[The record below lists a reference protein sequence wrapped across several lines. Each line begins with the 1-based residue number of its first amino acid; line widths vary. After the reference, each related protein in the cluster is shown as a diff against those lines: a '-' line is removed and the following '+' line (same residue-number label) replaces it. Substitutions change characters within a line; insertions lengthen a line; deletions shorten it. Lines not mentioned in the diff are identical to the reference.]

1 MCRDP
6 HPHTKIR
13 RFLLPQ
19 GLYFFLFYH
28 CYVNFA
34 IESPFCKEIFG
45 FGGNLSS
52 LFWIKFRFG
61 AILAEKEKEMG
72 V

>member
-1 MCRDP
+1 
-6 HPHTKIR
+6 
-13 RFLLPQ
+13 
-19 GLYFFLFYH
+19 
-28 CYVNFA
+28 VNFA